1 MTKRSCLVALLAG
14 SSIAC
19 LCGANQSAAQTPTA
33 PVPDRAAAQA
43 QQARRPNVL
52 YVVEDLGTLGGTF
65 AGPST
70 INDRGWVVGG
80 STLASR
86 QSGHATLWRDGA
98 ITDLGSL
105 GGPNSIGLGVKDNRG
120 LVAGVA
126 ETAAADPLAENF
138 CGINAFYS
146 IPATGLICRGFLW
159 RDGLMTGLPTL
170 GGVNSLANSANNR
183 GETVGAAENSVHDP
197 SCIAPQQFDY
207 EAVVWGPGAG
217 EIQTLPPLP
226 GDKVSIAAANNASG
240 LVTGLSGPCV
250 SPGAFNSGTVPA
262 HAVIWERGQATKLG
276 TLGGTTG
283 SLPTEINS
291 KGEVAGASF
300 LPGNAVFHGF
310 LWRKGVMTDLGV
322 LPGDLN
328 SVGAGLND
336 QGQVVGGSFGLN
348 GASSRPFLWE
358 NGVMTDLS
366 TLIRPGS
373 TSLTITFGND
383 INSRGEIA
391 AEAFDADGHQRAVL
405 LIPCNQQHA
414 DNKGCA
420 GSAGATA
427 APAAFQPHPPWP
439 VLPDQVRARLQQR
452 FGFLRAGAR

>member
-1 MTKRSCLVALLAG
+1 MKSSSLPLIAAMTL
-14 SSIAC
+14 
-19 LCGANQSAAQTPTA
+19 SAATQAA
-33 PVPDRAAAQA
+33 PARAQD

-52 YVVEDLGTLGGTF
+52 YAMQDLGTLGGTF

-70 INDRGWVVGG
+70 INDPGSVVGG
-80 STLASR
+80 STFAGDR
-86 QSGHATLWRDGA
+86 SGHATLWRAGA

-105 GGPNSIGLGVKDNRG
+105 GGPNSLGLGVKDNRG

-159 RDGLMTGLPTL
+159 RDGVMTGLPTL
-170 GGVNSLANSANNR
+170 GGANSFANSANNR
-183 GETVGAAENSVHDP
+183 GETVGAAENSAHDP
-197 SCIAPQQFDY
+197 SCVSPQQLDY
-207 EAVVWGPGAG
+207 EAVVWGPGTG

-226 GDKVSIAAANNASG
+226 GDKVSIAADNNASG
-240 LVTGLSGPCV
+240 RVTGLSGPCV

-262 HAVIWERGQATKLG
+262 HAVIWERGQATNLG
-276 TLGGTTG
+276 NLGGAMG
-283 SLPTEINS
+283 SLPAQINS
-291 KGEVAGASF
+291 RGQVVGSSF
-300 LPGNAVFHGF
+300 LPGNAVFHAF
-310 LWRKGVMTDLGV
+310 IWWKGVMTDLGV
-322 LPGDLN
+322 LAGDVT

-348 GASSRPFLWE
+348 GASSRPFLWQD
-358 NGVMTDLS
+358 GVMTDLS
-366 TLIRPGS
+366 PLIKPGS
-373 TSLTITFGND
+373 TTLTVFFAND

-391 AEAFDADGHQRAVL
+391 AQAFNAEGQQRAVL
-405 LIPCNQQHA
+405 LIPCNQQRA

-420 GSAGATA
+420 GGAGATA

-439 VLPDQVRARLQQR
+439 VLPDQVRAWLQQR

>member
-19 LCGANQSAAQTPTA
+19 FAVPARVAAQDEQKPQT
-33 PVPDRAAAQA
+33 
-43 QQARRPNVL
+43 RRVL
-52 YVVEDLGTLGGTF
+52 YVVQDLGTLGGTF

-70 INDRGWVVGG
+70 INDPGSVVGG
-80 STLASR
+80 STFAGD

-105 GGPNSIGLGVKDNRG
+105 GGPNSLGLGVKDNRG
-120 LVAGVA
+120 LVAGQA

-159 RDGLMTGLPTL
+159 RDGKITGLPTL
-170 GGVNSLANSANNR
+170 GGANSLANSANNR
-183 GETVGAAENSVHDP
+183 GQVVGAAEKSVQDS
-197 SCIAPQQFDY
+197 SCMAPQQLDY
-207 EAVVWGPGAG
+207 EAVAWGPGAG

-226 GDKVSIAAANNASG
+226 GSIAADNNASG

-262 HAVIWERGQATKLG
+262 HAVMWERGQPANLG
-276 TLGGTTG
+276 TLGGTMG
-283 SLPTEINS
+283 SLPAEINS
-291 KGEVAGASF
+291 KGQVVGLSF
-300 LPGNAVFHGF
+300 LQGNAIFHAF
-310 LWRKGVMTDLGV
+310 IWWKGAMTDLGV
-322 LPGDLN
+322 LPGDVN
-328 SVGAGLND
+328 SFGAGLND
-336 QGQVVGGSFGLN
+336 QGQAVGGSFTLN
-348 GASSRPFLWE
+348 LASSRPFLWQ

-366 TLIRPGS
+366 TLIKPGS
-373 TSLTITFGND
+373 TSLTVFFAND

-391 AEAFDADGHQRAVL
+391 AQAFNANGQQRAVL

-420 GSAGATA
+420 GGAGATA

-452 FGFLRAGAR
+452 FGLGRVGAR